1 MEILSVVQKLSSFA
15 QLFFHFCLWR
25 VTMETISY
33 HKSSFAIPA
42 LSMIA
47 IAMIVE
53 STAIHFLLGME
64 NLLIT
69 LCIGAL
75 HIVTLWWIIREI
87 RAVYRR
93 PHTITDDTLSL
104 RLGTLYAID
113 IPRQDIIAIRPFQPQ
128 TDRGLRIQNFDLIQG
143 STPKI
148 VVELRLPLP
157 IYIGGLVKRYTSY
170 IGITTD
176 NDNAILALH
185 PSSSK
190 E

>member
-1 MEILSVVQKLSSFA
+1 
-15 QLFFHFCLWR
+15 
-25 VTMETISY
+25 METVSY

-42 LSMIA
+42 LSMVA

-64 NLLIT
+64 NLRISL
-69 LCIGAL
+69 LIGAL
-75 HIVTLWWIIREI
+75 HIATLWWIIREI

-104 RLGTLYAID
+104 HLGTLYAID
-113 IPRQDIIAIRPFQPQ
+113 IPRQNIITIRPFQPE
-128 TDRGLRIQNFDLIQG
+128 TDRSLRIQNFDLIQG

-157 IYIGGLVKRYTSY
+157 IRIGGLVKRYTSY
-170 IGITTD
+170 IGLTTD
-176 NDNAILALH
+176 NDKAILALH